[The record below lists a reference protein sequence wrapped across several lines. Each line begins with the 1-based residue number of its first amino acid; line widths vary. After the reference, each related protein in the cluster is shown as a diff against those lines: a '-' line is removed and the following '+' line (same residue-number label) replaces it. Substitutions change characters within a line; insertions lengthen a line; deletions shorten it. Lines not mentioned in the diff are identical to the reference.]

1 MLRQV
6 AERVVADATIG
17 ILPGLGGIV
26 KGARWRFVHLPG
38 RTKNEATM
46 SEYTEH
52 TPSGA
57 SVGRVEKRFFTF
69 AVPPHPLDVDSGRS
83 LGPVTLAYETY
94 GKLDEQ
100 ATNAVL
106 VLHALTGD
114 SHAAGHYDATD
125 AKPGWWDIMIGPGKP
140 IDTDRYFVIC
150 SNVIG
155 GCMGSTGPSSIDPET
170 GKPYG
175 LTFPVITIADMVRAQ
190 KELVEHLGIKK
201 LLCAIGGSMG
211 GMQVLE
217 WAVRYPDMVRAAV
230 PLATTTK
237 HSALAIAFNEVA
249 RQAIMADPKWN
260 CGDYYEGGKPGH
272 GLAVA
277 RMIGHITYLSDEA
290 MRQKFDRRLQD
301 RCEISFAF
309 DVADFQVESY
319 LRYQGQKF
327 VDRFDANSFLYVT
340 KAADYF
346 NLEAAHGEGSAVAA
360 FAKARCRF
368 LVASFSSDWLYPTY
382 QSRAMVQ
389 AMKKNGL
396 DVSFVEIEAKWG
408 HDAFLLPNARLSGMI
423 DRFLDR
429 AAVDAAKEAK
439 EAGHAL

>member
-1 MLRQV
+1 
-6 AERVVADATIG
+6 
-17 ILPGLGGIV
+17 
-26 KGARWRFVHLPG
+26 
-38 RTKNEATM
+38 M
-46 SEYTEH
+46 SEYTEAS
-52 TPSGA
+52 PSGA

-69 AVPPHPLDVDSGRS
+69 AGGDAPLVVESGRS

-94 GKLDEQ
+94 GTLDER
-100 ATNAVL
+100 AGNAVL
-106 VLHALTGD
+106 VPHALTGD
-114 SHAAGHYDATD
+114 SHAAGYYDKND
-125 AKPGWWDIMIGPGKP
+125 PKPGWWDIMIGPGKP

-150 SNVIG
+150 ANVIG
-155 GCMGSTGPSSIDPET
+155 GCMGSTGPSSVDPAT
-170 GKPYG
+170 GRPYG

-190 KELVEHLGIKK
+190 RRLVEHLGVTR
-201 LLCAIGGSMG
+201 LLCVIGGSMG

-217 WAVRYPDMVRAAV
+217 WSVRYPDMVRSAV

-260 CGDYYEGGKPGH
+260 GGDYYDGESPGH

-309 DVADFQVESY
+309 EEADFQVESY

-346 NLEAAHGEGSAVAA
+346 NLEASHGGGSAVAA
-360 FAKARCRF
+360 FARAKCRY

-423 DRFLDR
+423 AGFLDR
-429 AAVDAAKEAK
+429 AAADARKEDAR
-439 EAGHAL
+439 AL